1 MKKEFDASQGKLYTA
16 DGVIER
22 GYEIYDEWTAKGLSS
37 TGIVSCVE
45 RAVADSWS
53 KRTPAS
59 FVEALACLFALDI
72 RVNEKYDTFL
82 KCLFS
87 YFSWR
92 RETNA
97 LKRNKNTLHITES
110 TDIRTV
116 IEIELQRLRE
126 KFEGEESDEGDDET
140 HGGKRNGKAEEEV
153 AAEEKGQ
160 EQAQEQSKDENA
172 EKTSEEEEAEQ
183 ASEEKEETAEREQIE
198 ESLKED
204 VEKQMNEQEETASA
218 DQNDKE
224 EVGKEEHYK
233 IKEESNDIKVENN
246 GENEKFEPSEDKAK
260 EVKTYND
267 AVDLPPLY
275 DVLVDNKPKD
285 KISFIDEVIMDN
297 MIKGKED
304 IIGHNPLEDV
314 RQDREENQLDNASIN
329 EFDETSGEE
338 READLYDK
346 TEANLK
352 DNAQNIE
359 NLPEEKTEQP
369 KEQTQNNQKN
379 EPEKQESQDPTD
391 QLEAN
396 TTHDKENEIR
406 RETSDNLSSESVSA
420 IYENHADAMREQLS
434 IASAEFGIDAPVEI
448 IGMPESMQSKQSV
461 VDLSRK

>member
-1 MKKEFDASQGKLYTA
+1 MKKQNHTMHDVKYTSN
-16 DGVIER
+16 GVIER
-22 GYEIYDEWTAKGLSS
+22 GYEIYDAWINNRVSS
-37 TGIVSCVE
+37 REIVSFLKH
-45 RAVADSWS
+45 AIAFMND
-53 KRTPAS
+53 KRTVSAR
-59 FVEALACLFALDI
+59 VEVLACLFALDMRI
-72 RVNEKYDTFL
+72 SENYNTIL

-87 YFSWR
+87 YFSWQ
-92 RETNA
+92 RETRA
-97 LKRNKNTLHITES
+97 LMLLKSVLNISENEK
-110 TDIRTV
+110 DIRFA
-116 IEIELQRLRE
+116 IEIELQKIRE
-126 KFEGEESDEGDDET
+126 NLETEEADGEDEGT
-140 HGGKRNGKAEEEV
+140 RGGKSNGKSEEE
-153 AAEEKGQ
+153 AKATE

-233 IKEESNDIKVENN
+233 IKEESNDIKAENN

-314 RQDREENQLDNASIN
+314 RQDREENQFDNASIN

-359 NLPEEKTEQP
+359 NSPEEKTEQA

-379 EPEKQESQDPTD
+379 EPEKQESQEPRD

-396 TTHDKENEIR
+396 TTNDKENEIR
-406 RETSDNLSSESVSA
+406 REISDNLSSESVSA

-461 VDLSRK
+461 VNFSRK

>member
-1 MKKEFDASQGKLYTA
+1 MKKQNHTMHDVKYTA
-16 DGVIER
+16 NGVIER
-22 GYEIYDEWTAKGLSS
+22 GYEIYDEWINNRVSS
-37 TGIVSCVE
+37 REIVIFLK
-45 RAVADSWS
+45 RAIAFMND
-53 KRTPAS
+53 KRTVSAR
-59 FVEALACLFALDI
+59 VEVLACLFALDMRI
-72 RVNEKYDTFL
+72 SENYNTIL

-87 YFSWR
+87 YFSWQ
-92 RETNA
+92 RETRA
-97 LKRNKNTLHITES
+97 LMLLKSVLNISENEK
-110 TDIRTV
+110 DIRFA
-116 IEIELQRLRE
+116 IEIELQKIRE
-126 KFEGEESDEGDDET
+126 NLETEEADGEDEGT
-140 HGGKRNGKAEEEV
+140 RGGKSNGKSEEE
-153 AAEEKGQ
+153 AKAIE
-160 EQAQEQSKDENA
+160 EQAQEQSNDENA
-172 EKTSEEEEAEQ
+172 EKTSEAEEAEQ

-204 VEKQMNEQEETASA
+204 VEKQMNEQEETAFA

-314 RQDREENQLDNASIN
+314 RQDREENQLDNASIH

-352 DNAQNIE
+352 DNAENIE
-359 NLPEEKTEQP
+359 NSPEEKTEQP

-379 EPEKQESQDPTD
+379 EPEKQESKDPRD

-396 TTHDKENEIR
+396 TTNDKENEIR
-406 RETSDNLSSESVSA
+406 REISDNLSSESVSA